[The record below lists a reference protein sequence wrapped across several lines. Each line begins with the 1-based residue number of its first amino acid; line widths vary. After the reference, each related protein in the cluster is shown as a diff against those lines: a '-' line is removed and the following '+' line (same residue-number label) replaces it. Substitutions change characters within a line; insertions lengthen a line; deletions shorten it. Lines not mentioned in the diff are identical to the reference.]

1 MQHNTKETNAEEL
14 FELLGSLS
22 KYIEEKI
29 QMYALGGTALTILK
43 LKPST
48 RDIDIN
54 IHSDKEYRYVCKI
67 FEQIGFKKIGTIRW
81 LTQEGLAFDL
91 FNGSIFLGTQ
101 LLSDSL
107 GKAKFIKSFGKIEL
121 YTLCLEDIIISKLA
135 RGDERDFIDIKKIL
149 DTQKI
154 DLNYLIGRYKETMEN
169 SAVAFYK
176 QKLLDLIEI
185 KFGQWGFELDKKLIA
200 EVKKWEEY

>member
-1 MQHNTKETNAEEL
+1 MMYNTKETKAGEL
-14 FELLGSLS
+14 FELLESLS

-29 QMYALGGTALTILK
+29 KMSALGGTALTILK

-54 IHSDKEYRYVCKI
+54 IHSDQEYRYICKI
-67 FEQIGFKKIGTIRW
+67 FEQIGFKKSGTIRW

-91 FNGSIFLGTQ
+91 FSGSNFLGTQ
-101 LLSDSL
+101 LLPDYL
-107 GKAKFIKSFGKIEL
+107 EKAKFIQSFGKIEL
-121 YTLCLEDIIISKLA
+121 YTLSLEDIIISKLA

-149 DTQKI
+149 KTQAI
-154 DLNYLIGRYKETMEN
+154 NLNYLVDRYKRTMDN

-185 KFGQWGFELDKKLIA
+185 KFGQWSFKLDKKLISG
-200 EVKKWEEY
+200 VKKWEEH